1 MKDAFAIEPASA
13 TTFWV
18 IAVIALIML
27 LLLCLF
33 GYIAWSSRNVQFE
46 VTDTDV
52 RISGTLYGRTIP
64 LSSIIPESIQRV
76 DLSGNSP
83 FALSWRQ
90 NGVGLPGFKVGW
102 YRLRNGEKALVYIT
116 DPQRAVYF
124 KTRADHAV
132 ITTPSDPDAFIALVR
147 RKLAHS

>member
-1 MKDAFAIEPASA
+1 MKDAFAIAPAST

-18 IAVIALIML
+18 IVAIACIPL
-27 LLLCLF
+27 LLLAIF
-33 GYIAWSSRNVQFE
+33 GYISWSSRNTQFE

-76 DLSGNSP
+76 DLNNDSP

-102 YRLRNGEKALVYIT
+102 YRLRNGERALVYIT

-132 ITTPSDPDAFIALVR
+132 IATPSDPDAFIALVR
-147 RKLAHS
+147 RKLTHS